1 MKIIINRRFAE
12 NLVALRLKHGLS
24 QYKLV
29 EKMQL
34 LGSTISRS
42 TYSKIELGTGNLK
55 VSDLVALQQVY
66 DTDYNEFFE
75 GTSADDKENEIRKNS
90 L

>member
-24 QYKLV
+24 QYRLV

-34 LGSTISRS
+34 LGSTISRG
-42 TYSKIELGTGNLK
+42 TYSKIELGAGNLK
-55 VSDLVALQQVY
+55 VSDLVALRQIYGVGY
-66 DTDYNEFFE
+66 EEFFE
-75 GTSADDKENEIRKNS
+75 GINVDEKENE
-90 L
+90 

>member
-12 NLVALRLKHGLS
+12 NLVALRLQRGLS

-34 LGSTISRS
+34 LGSTVSRS
-42 TYSKIELGTGNLK
+42 TYSKIELGFGNLK
-55 VSDLVALQQVY
+55 VSDLVALKQIYNIDY
-66 DTDYNEFFE
+66 DEFFE
-75 GTSADDKENEIRKNS
+75 GISADEKENE
-90 L
+90 

>member
-55 VSDLVALQQVY
+55 VSDLVALKQVY
-66 DTDYNEFFE
+66 DTDYDEFFE
-75 GTSADDKENEIRKNS
+75 GISADEKENEIRKNS

>member
-55 VSDLVALQQVY
+55 VSDLVALKQVY
-66 DTDYNEFFE
+66 DTDYDEFFE
-75 GTSADDKENEIRKNS
+75 GISADEKENE
-90 L
+90 